1 VTRRKE
7 RVDISGAAWLIS
19 FSLLLGF
26 NQALVKLVNAGLAPF
41 AQAGLRSVAA
51 VLPVLIYALVMRKRL
66 SITDGSLPLGV
77 LNGLFFAAEFALL
90 FVALNFSTVTRVSL
104 FFYTMPLWVAV
115 GAHFLIAGE
124 QLTPRKFAGLCVALA
139 GVALGLFSGTSSG
152 PAEPAATRLWVGDLL
167 ALLGACFW
175 AGVALLLRTTRLA
188 QVSPEMNLLYQLVVS
203 GIVLTACAWLF
214 YEPIREP
221 TPLIWGAFAF
231 QVIFVACI
239 GFLGWIWL
247 LNTYPVTDMASFSL
261 LTPLFAIGFGWLIFD
276 DEITWLFLLALGL
289 VLIGLALVN
298 QRR

>member
-1 VTRRKE
+1 MTQRKD
-7 RVDISGAAWLIS
+7 RIDLSGALWLIS
-19 FSLLLGF
+19 FSFLLGF
-26 NQALVKLVNAGLAPF
+26 NQALVKLVNDGLAPF
-41 AQAGLRSVAA
+41 AQAGLRSLAA
-51 VLPVLIYALVMRKRL
+51 LLPVLIYALIMRKRL

-77 LNGLFFAAEFALL
+77 LNGIFFSLEFALL
-90 FVALNFSTVTRVSL
+90 FLALDFSTVTRVSL
-104 FFYTMPLWVAV
+104 FFYTMPLWVAI
-115 GAHFLIAGE
+115 GAHFLIEGE
-124 QLTPRKFAGLCVALA
+124 QLTRQKFVGLSVALA
-139 GVALGLFSGTSSG
+139 GVALGLFSGANTEATQTGSTS
-152 PAEPAATRLWVGDLL
+152 LWVGDLM
-167 ALLGACFW
+167 ALIGAIFW

-188 QVSPEMNLLYQLVVS
+188 KVSAEMNLLYQLAVS

-221 TPLIWGAFAF
+221 NALIWGAFTF

-276 DEITWLFLLALGL
+276 DDITWLFLCALAL

>member
-1 VTRRKE
+1 MTQRKD
-7 RVDISGAAWLIS
+7 RVDLSGAFWLIS
-19 FSLLLGF
+19 FSVLLGF
-26 NQALVKLVNAGLAPF
+26 NQALVKLVNDGLAPF

-51 VLPVLIYALVMRKRL
+51 VLPVLIYALIMRKRL
-66 SITDGSLPLGV
+66 SISDGSLPLGV
-77 LNGLFFAAEFALL
+77 LNGLFFSLEFALL
-90 FVALNFSTVTRVSL
+90 FLALDFSSVARVSL

-115 GAHFLIAGE
+115 AAHFMIAGE
-124 QLTPRKFAGLCVALA
+124 QLTRRKFVGLSIALA
-139 GVALGLFSGTSSG
+139 GVALGLFTGTATATDGS
-152 PAEPAATRLWVGDLL
+152 TRLWIGDLM
-167 ALLGACFW
+167 ALLGAGFW
-175 AGVALLLRTTRLA
+175 AGVAILLRTTRLS
-188 QVSPEMNLLYQLVVS
+188 QVSPEMNLLYQLTVS

-214 YEPIREP
+214 YDPIREP

-276 DEITWLFLLALGL
+276 DEITWLFLCALAL